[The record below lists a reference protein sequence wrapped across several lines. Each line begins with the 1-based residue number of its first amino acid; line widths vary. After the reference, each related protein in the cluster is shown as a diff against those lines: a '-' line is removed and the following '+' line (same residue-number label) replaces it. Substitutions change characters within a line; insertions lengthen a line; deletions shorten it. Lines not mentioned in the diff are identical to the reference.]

1 MHQYKI
7 IATYYNEAGSLTNEY
22 EFKYAD
28 TPEQAKEIFNDYNK
42 QKYESV
48 DEEGNVTV
56 GGKKFKV
63 QLYVLARKEIS
74 DVNAFFAQ
82 FEA

>member
-7 IATYYNEAGSLTNEY
+7 IATYYNEAGALTNEY
-22 EFKYAD
+22 EYKYAD

-56 GGKKFKV
+56 GVKKFKV
-63 QLYVLARKEIS
+63 RLYVLARKEIEDTS
-74 DVNAFFAQ
+74 AFFAQ

>member
-1 MHQYKI
+1 MHQFKI
-7 IATYYNEAGSLTNEY
+7 IATYYSEAGALTNNYEY
-22 EFKYAD
+22 RYAD

-48 DEEGNVTV
+48 DGEGNITI

-63 QLYVLARKEIS
+63 QLYVLARKEIM
-74 DVNAFFAQ
+74 NASEFFAQ

>member
-7 IATYYNEAGSLTNEY
+7 IATYYSEAGALTNEY

-28 TPEQAKEIFNDYNK
+28 TPEQAKEIYNDYNK
-42 QKYESV
+42 QKYSSV

-56 GGKKFKV
+56 GSKKYKV

-82 FEA
+82 FEV

>member
-7 IATYYNEAGSLTNEY
+7 LATFYNEEGVLTNEY
-22 EFKYAD
+22 EYKYAD
-28 TPEQAKEIFNDYNK
+28 TPEMAKEIYNDYNK

-48 DEEGNVTV
+48 DAEGNVTV

-63 QLYVLARKEIS
+63 QLYVLARKEIA